1 MPGTDEELADRIVH
15 RPIVRSEVVHHG
27 MVWDVLRE
35 TVDLGEAGEV
45 TREFVRHPGAVSVV
59 ALDDRDRVVL
69 LQQYRHPV
77 RVLEWEVPAGLLDV
91 DGEDPWVAAARE
103 LHEEA
108 DLQAQEWHVLVDY
121 FSSPGGVDEALRVY
135 LARGLSHVPEDDR
148 HEREGEELGMPA
160 RWVDLDEAQD
170 AVLAGRIHNPSAVIG
185 ILAAHAARERGW
197 ATLRPHDAPWPEH
210 PARR

>member
-15 RPIVRSEVVHHG
+15 RPIVRSEIVHHG

-59 ALDDRDRVVL
+59 ALDDRDRIVL

>member
-1 MPGTDEELADRIVH
+1 VPGTDEELADRIVH

>member
-1 MPGTDEELADRIVH
+1 MPGADEELADRIVH

>member
-1 MPGTDEELADRIVH
+1 VPGADEELADRIVH